1 MKTKIGDTVQAIFR
15 KYGRHT
21 IVGEVFEVCK
31 DEHSLPGTWVGIK
44 VIGGDLQDSSVQRMV
59 AMKLAVL
66 VPEKD
71 IQKILISTAA

>member
-21 IVGEVFEVCK
+21 IVGEVLGTQT
-31 DEHSLPGTWVGIK
+31 DEDCLPGTWVSLR

-71 IQKILISTAA
+71 VQKILISTAA